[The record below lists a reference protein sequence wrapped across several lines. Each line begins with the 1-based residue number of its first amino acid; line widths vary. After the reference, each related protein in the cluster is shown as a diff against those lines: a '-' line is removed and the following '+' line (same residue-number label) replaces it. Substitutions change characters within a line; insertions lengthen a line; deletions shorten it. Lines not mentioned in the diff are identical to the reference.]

1 MQLKIDSEKFDEYQK
16 ILMRE
21 LIEQIQFKLAAG
33 GVTGDDLHDLTLEI
47 AFSVA
52 SALDDTA
59 KIEVEGTHVRPYIT
73 FRDEDD
79 QLLHNGE
86 NSYMHEHVSSLI
98 AKVFNRD

>member
-21 LIEQIQFKLAAG
+21 LIEQIRFKLAAG
-33 GVTGDDLHDLTLEI
+33 GVTGDQLHDLTLEV

-52 SALDDTA
+52 STLDDTA
-59 KIEVEGTHVRPYIT
+59 KIEVEDTAVRPYIT
-73 FRDEDD
+73 FRDEEE

-98 AKVFNRD
+98 AKVFNRG

>member
-1 MQLKIDSEKFDEYQK
+1 MQLNIDTDKFDDYQK

-21 LIEQIQFKLAAG
+21 LIEQIRFKLAAG
-33 GVTGDDLHDLTLEI
+33 GVTGEPLHDLTLEV

-52 SALDDTA
+52 STLDDTA

-98 AKVFNRD
+98 AKVFNRE

>member
-1 MQLKIDSEKFDEYQK
+1 MQLKIDSAKFDEYQK

-21 LIEQIQFKLAAG
+21 LIEQIRFKLAAG
-33 GVTGDDLHDLTLEI
+33 GVTGDQLHDLTLEV

-52 SALDDTA
+52 STLDDTA
-59 KIEVEGTHVRPYIT
+59 KIEVEDTAVRPYIT
-73 FRDEDD
+73 FRDEEE

-98 AKVFNRD
+98 AKVFNRG

>member
-1 MQLKIDSEKFDEYQK
+1 MQLTIDAEKFDVHQK

-21 LIEQIQFKLAAG
+21 LIEQIRFKLAAG
-33 GVTGDDLHDLTLEI
+33 GITGEKLHDLTLEV

-52 SALDDTA
+52 STLDDTA
-59 KIEVEGTHVRPYIT
+59 KIEVEGAAVRPYIT
-73 FRDEDD
+73 FRDGDE

-98 AKVFNRD
+98 AKVFNKD

>member
-1 MQLKIDSEKFDEYQK
+1 MQLNIDTEKFDEYQT

-21 LIEQIQFKLAAG
+21 LIEQIRFKLAAG
-33 GVTGDDLHDLTLEI
+33 GITGDNLHDLTLEV

-52 SALDDTA
+52 STLDDTA

-73 FRDEDD
+73 FREDDD

-86 NSYMHEHVSSLI
+86 NAYMHEHVSSLI
-98 AKVFNRD
+98 AKVFNKD